1 MESPVIYQ
9 GGIKVDR
16 QVTPQ
21 QRIQECIANKT
32 SFVLQGG
39 AGCGKTETLKHTLQY
54 LSKDYSKKRI
64 ACITHTNLAANEII
78 DRVGEGY
85 NVSTIHSFL
94 GSLIKNHTK
103 AIHKVIHE
111 IFIVANAEVETEESS
126 RLTGN
131 DLKKA
136 NHENYK
142 SAYKKYAK
150 LKYIIK
156 GETSPK
162 ELSKREYDKAPD
174 EYSQTLNDKIAE
186 LNTEVR
192 QVIDDK
198 DHRSI
203 KYNDSRFDSFNDLS
217 FGHDSLLKITTL
229 LFRYYPKLG
238 RILSDKYDFILIDE
252 YQDTH
257 EDVVEVFLK
266 HLPKGRKTTIGL
278 FGDAMQSIYSDGIGD
293 VCTYIDSGD
302 IVEIPKEDN
311 FRCSEQVIKFVN
323 SLREDALKQEPAFK
337 VKEDGTKETLKDRQ
351 GQVKLLYA
359 IWDNN
364 KPHSRS
370 SPEEKQSYL
379 DFVDKLIDL
388 ADGEESSHK
397 KLMLTNK
404 SIAGKVGFAS
414 LYKVFADRYTEV
426 KDEIEKVLSSIQ
438 VLDLAELC
446 DAYCGSKKRYNF
458 ILSELKKSGF
468 VLNNLKAKEKI
479 AAAFE
484 KITTGELSIA
494 KTLEVAFEENVITK
508 SDSYLAYVARK
519 DSFLAELKGDGAYQ
533 KFKAIFNSGANS
545 LSKMAK
551 EVPELTEETFNEFR
565 SNFNRER
572 FYEGLFSESIPF
584 SEVIR
589 YYKYL
594 NEECD
599 YITMHK
605 TKGSGIENV
614 LVVLDEYFWNQYKFQ
629 FSHDSTEPSCA
640 FTSPNMKLFYVAC
653 SRTIKNL
660 TVVKVVT
667 SDEEKYLLAT
677 FPKFKKV
684 VID

>member
-1 MESPVIYQ
+1 M
-9 GGIKVDR
+9 DR
-16 QVTPQ
+16 KVTPQ
-21 QRIQECIANKT
+21 QRIQECIADKK

-39 AGCGKTETLKHTLQY
+39 AGCGKTETLKQTLQL
-54 LSKDYSKKRI
+54 LSKDYPKKRI
-64 ACITHTNLAANEII
+64 ACITHTNLAVNEII

-85 NVSTIHSFL
+85 NISTIHSFL
-94 GSLIKNHTK
+94 GSLIKNYTK

-111 IFIVANAEVETEESS
+111 IFIVANAEVETEDSS
-126 RLTGN
+126 GLTGN

-150 LKYIIK
+150 LKYIVK

-162 ELSKREYDKAPD
+162 ELGKREYDKAPN
-174 EYSQTLNDKIAE
+174 EYSQTLNEKIAD

-192 QVIDDK
+192 QVIDGK
-198 DHRSI
+198 DHRI
-203 KYNDSRFDSFNDLS
+203 IRYNDSRFDRFNDLS
-217 FGHDSLLKITTL
+217 FGHDSLLKITSL
-229 LFRYYPKLG
+229 LFMRYSKLG
-238 RILSDKYDFILIDE
+238 RILCDKYDFILIDE

-266 HLPKGRKTTIGL
+266 HLPRDKKITIGL

-293 VCTYIDSGD
+293 VRAYIDSGD
-302 IVEIPKEDN
+302 LAEIPKEDN
-311 FRCSEQVIKFVN
+311 FRCSEQVINFVN
-323 SLREDALKQEPAFK
+323 ALREDDLRQEPAFK
-337 VKEDGTKETLKDRQ
+337 VKKDGTKETLKDRQ
-351 GQVKLLYA
+351 GQVRLLYA
-359 IWDNN
+359 IWDKN

-370 SPEEKQSYL
+370 CSEEKQAYL

-388 ADGEESSHK
+388 ADGKESSHK

-426 KDEIEKVLSSIQ
+426 KDELEKVLSSTQ
-438 VLDLAELC
+438 VLDLVELC
-446 DAYCGSKKRYNF
+446 DAYSGAKKRYNF

-468 VLNNLKAKEKI
+468 VLNNLEAKEKI
-479 AAAFE
+479 VAAFE
-484 KITTGELSIA
+484 KITTGDLSIA
-494 KTLEVAFEENVITK
+494 KTLEVAFEENIITK
-508 SDSYLAYVARK
+508 SDSYLAYVGRK
-519 DSFLAELKGDGAYQ
+519 DSFLAELKKDIAYQ
-533 KFKAIFNSGANS
+533 QLKKIFNSGANT
-545 LSKMAK
+545 LAKMVK
-551 EVPELTEETFNEFR
+551 EVPELTEETFNEFI
-565 SNFNRER
+565 SNLKRER
-572 FYEGLFSESIPF
+572 FYEELFSESIPF
-584 SEVIR
+584 SEIIR
-589 YYKYL
+589 YYRYL

-629 FSHDSTEPSCA
+629 FSHNSTEPSSA

-667 SDEEKYLLAT
+667 SDEEKHLLAT
-677 FPKFKKV
+677 FPGFKKV
-684 VID
+684 VTD